1 MAAITRFPIIR
12 HLRSETSSHVLHA
25 RGGRTVRS
33 GRGLAFWFLPL
44 SASISELPAD
54 DRELAILFHGRTR
67 DFQDVTAEAVIT
79 WRVEHPEALAG
90 RVDFAIDLASGQWLR
105 KPLEQIGT
113 LLTQQ
118 AQHLAWDHIAQS
130 SLAQVLESGIE
141 GLGRRISGALI
152 ADETLA
158 AMGLAVV
165 GFRLAGVHPDPEV
178 GRALQTPAREAV
190 QREADRATFER
201 RAAAV
206 DQERAIAENEL
217 HNRIE
222 LAKREEQLIR
232 QQGMNAQRQ
241 ATDEAETQRIA
252 AEAAAARTRTERGAE
267 ADGYRAVAGAQV
279 AAEADR
285 IAIYRDLPQE
295 VLLGL
300 AARELAGHL
309 PEIGHLSLG
318 GDALGPVLTRLM
330 QAGSKRLEQE
340 G

>member
-1 MAAITRFPIIR
+1 MATIARFPFVR
-12 HLRSETSSHVLHA
+12 HLRSETSSHVLCA
-25 RGGRTVRS
+25 RGGRAVRS

-54 DRELAILFHGRTR
+54 DRELAVLFHGRTR
-67 DFQDVTAEAVIT
+67 DFQDVTAEAVII
-79 WRVEHPEALAG
+79 WRVEHPEALAQ
-90 RVDFAIDLASGQWLR
+90 RVDFAIDLRTGQWLR

-141 GLGRRISGALI
+141 GLGRRISTALSG
-152 ADETLA
+152 DGTLA
-158 AMGLAVV
+158 AMGVAVV
-165 GFRLAGVHPDPEV
+165 GFRLAGIHPDPEV
-178 GRALQTPAREAV
+178 GRALQTPARELM

-206 DQERAIAENEL
+206 EQERAIAENEL

-222 LAKREEQLIR
+222 LARQEEQLIR
-232 QQGMNAQRQ
+232 QQGTNDQRK
-241 ATDEAETQRIA
+241 AADEAETQRIA
-252 AEAAAARTRTERGAE
+252 AEAAAARTRTERAAE
-267 ADGYRAVAGAQV
+267 ADGIRAVAGAEV

-300 AARELAGHL
+300 AARDLAGHL

-318 GDALGPVLTRLM
+318 GDSLGPVLARLLH
-330 QAGSKRLEQE
+330 AGSRKLEQE

>member
-1 MAAITRFPIIR
+1 MAAITRLPFLR

-25 RGGRTVRS
+25 RGGHAARS

-54 DRELAILFHGRTR
+54 DRELAVLFHARTR

-79 WRVEHPEALAG
+79 WRVERPEALAE
-90 RVDFAIDLASGQWLR
+90 RVDFAIDLATGQWLK

-141 GLGRRISGALI
+141 GLGHRISTALS

-158 AMGLAVV
+158 AMGIAVV
-165 GFRLAGVHPDPEV
+165 GFRLAGIHPDPEV
-178 GRALQTPAREAV
+178 GRALQTPARELMQQA
-190 QREADRATFER
+190 ADRATFER

-206 DQERAIAENEL
+206 EQERAIAENEL
-217 HNRIE
+217 NNRIE

-232 QQGMNAQRQ
+232 QQGQNAQRK

-252 AEAAAARTRTERGAE
+252 ADAAAARTRTERSAE
-267 ADGYRAVAGAQV
+267 ADGYRAVASAQV
-279 AAEADR
+279 QAESDR

-295 VLLGL
+295 VLLGM

-309 PEIGHLSLG
+309 PAIGHLSLG

-330 QAGSKRLEQE
+330 QAGSRKLEQE